1 MEDYMKSIGDSI
13 YNFQAALHESGV
25 SLEDF
30 IKNTYCN
37 KWKSEE
43 LYHATAIRTTMVNS
57 FTQFLVAEGL
67 LNLEKVMLSIITD
80 PLAHDIEHTPAVKYK
95 GYTYVTTHSMIY
107 SSSWHAAIPT

>member
-25 SLEDF
+25 SLEEF

-80 PLAHDIEHTPAVKYK
+80 PMLSIMGQIRAQPLEQLTIQPVLQNP
-95 GYTYVTTHSMIY
+95 VIY
-107 SSSWHAAIPT
+107 